1 MESVLALDL
10 YTEVNV
16 NMLFEILEFLLGV
29 FVCIIGLSF
38 VYMSVH
44 MVEEKKR
51 GKNIPLP
58 WEKDYKFKCFD
69 KSNIKYRDG
78 DNT

>member
-1 MESVLALDL
+1 M
-10 YTEVNV
+10 Y
-16 NMLFEILEFLLGV
+16 EILEFLLVAIITIVGV
-29 FVCIIGLSF
+29 FFC
-38 VYMSVH
+38 YMSAH

-51 GKNIPLP
+51 RKTIPLP